1 MTVLAL
7 PAILL
12 LWNSER
18 VVDYCGHSNILM
30 VAFTLYIIRYYGLAL
45 IDSPFYTLF
54 FNALE
59 PITLSISWVTLMLY
73 MRHLMPRRLT
83 ATGQAIP
90 VIAFFGIGK
99 SVGALIGYVD
109 INNDVSASFKSLY
122 VSCSIAAAVVACLY
136 FLLYHCLLA
145 PRCAAQPL
153 PPPSQSELQG
163 HANGGHNTNT
173 NGNYSPLRVYH
184 NGLSRKGQFR
194 Y

>member
-1 MTVLAL
+1 
-7 PAILL
+7 
-12 LWNSER
+12 
-18 VVDYCGHSNILM
+18 M
-30 VAFTLYIIRYYGLAL
+30 VAFTLYVIRYFGLAVIKNPL
-45 IDSPFYTLF
+45 YALF

-99 SVGALIGYVD
+99 CLGAVIGYVD
-109 INNDVSASFKSLY
+109 MKSIDASFRCLC
-122 VSCSIAAAVVACLY
+122 VSCSIAAAIVAALY
-136 FLLYHCLLA
+136 FCLYHCLLA
-145 PRCAAQPL
+145 PRCAAKPQ
-153 PPPSQSELQG
+153 PPPSHSELQG
-163 HANGGHNTNT
+163 HANGGGHNGNS

-184 NGLSRKGQFR
+184 NGMSRKGQFR

>member
-1 MTVLAL
+1 
-7 PAILL
+7 
-12 LWNSER
+12 
-18 VVDYCGHSNILM
+18 M
-30 VAFTLYIIRYYGLAL
+30 VAFTLYIVRYYGLAL
-45 IDSPFYTLF
+45 TNNPFCTLF

-59 PITLSISWVTLMLY
+59 PITLTMSWITLMLY

-99 SVGALIGYVD
+99 SLGALIGYVD
-109 INNDVSASFKSLY
+109 ERNTADSFKTLY
-122 VSCSIAAAVVACLY
+122 VSCSIAAAVVAALY

-145 PRCAAQPL
+145 PRCAAQPQ
-153 PPPSQSELQG
+153 PPPSQSELAG
-163 HANGGHNTNT
+163 HANGGHNANS

>member
-1 MTVLAL
+1 
-7 PAILL
+7 
-12 LWNSER
+12 
-18 VVDYCGHSNILM
+18 M
-30 VAFTLYIIRYYGLAL
+30 VAFTLYVIRYYGLAL
-45 IDSPFYTLF
+45 VDNPFATLL

-90 VIAFFGIGK
+90 VIAFFGVGK
-99 SVGALIGYVD
+99 SIGALIGYVD
-109 INNDVSASFKSLY
+109 FDDVARSFKILY
-122 VSCSIAAAVVACLY
+122 VWCSVAAAVVAAMY

-145 PRCAAQPL
+145 PRCAAQPQ

-163 HANGGHNTNT
+163 HANGGHNGNS

-184 NGLSRKGQFR
+184 NSLSRKGHFR